1 MVALTTTD
9 LPRFVKNVTDRT
21 SNPFGMR
28 PPCPHECDSGV
39 SAVYGYGDANADFHV
54 VGDYPGVHGGEETGV
69 PFTGSVTGERL
80 QSVLAEVGLVGDA
93 DGDDPALTN
102 CFLSYRHMCCLPEGI
117 EPTDDEYDRLEPFFD
132 AELRAISAHVLLP
145 VGKRATRHVLG
156 TYAAREALLD
166 APADSADDAPPSTAE
181 TRGDSPSGESPA
193 SASDRMAALHA
204 DHVPGRG
211 FLVIPVREP
220 AEWDEGDAEEL
231 VSSLSDLLAT
241 DYRQTADLGRFL
253 AEHDTYEV
261 R

>member
-1 MVALTTTD
+1 
-9 LPRFVKNVTDRT
+9 VKNVTDRT

-69 PFTGSVTGERL
+69 PFTGSVAGERL
-80 QSVLAEVGLVGDA
+80 QSVLAEVGLVDDA
-93 DGDDPALTN
+93 YSDDPALTN
-102 CFLSYRHMCCLPEGI
+102 CFLSYRHMCCLPEGVA
-117 EPTDDEYDRLEPFFD
+117 PTDEEYDRLEPFFD

-145 VGKRATRHVLG
+145 VGERATRHVLG

-166 APADSADDAPPSTAE
+166 APAASD
-181 TRGDSPSGESPA
+181 GA
-193 SASDRMAALHA
+193 SASAGVETRERDRMADLHA

-231 VSSLSDLLAT
+231 VSSLADLLAT

>member
-1 MVALTTTD
+1 
-9 LPRFVKNVTDRT
+9 VKNVTDRT

-39 SAVYGYGDANADFHV
+39 SAVFGYSDANADFHL
-54 VGDYPGVHGGEETGV
+54 VGDHPGVHGGRETGV
-69 PFTGSVTGERL
+69 PFTGSAAGERL
-80 QSVLAEVGLVGDA
+80 QPVLNEVGLVGDA
-93 DGDDPALTN
+93 DSDNPAVANL
-102 CFLSYRHMCCLPEGI
+102 FASYRHMCCLPEGSAPS
-117 EPTDDEYDRLEPFFD
+117 ETDYDRLEPFFD
-132 AELRAISAHVLLP
+132 AELRAIAAHVLLP
-145 VGKRATRHVLG
+145 VGERATRHVLR

-166 APADSADDAPPSTAE
+166 GAGGST
-181 TRGDSPSGESPA
+181 DGEA
-193 SASDRMAALHA
+193 ATESDRMADLHG

-220 AEWDEGDAEEL
+220 TEWDEGDAERL
-231 VSSLSDLLAT
+231 AASLSDLLAT

>member
-1 MVALTTTD
+1 M
-9 LPRFVKNVTDRT
+9 KNVTDRT

-28 PPCPHECDSGV
+28 PPCPHECASGV
-39 SAVYGYGDANADFHV
+39 SAVYGYGDANADFHLI
-54 VGDYPGVHGGEETGV
+54 GDYPGVHGGEETGV
-69 PFTGSVTGERL
+69 PFTGSLTGERL
-80 QSVLAEVGLVGDA
+80 QPVLNEVGLVGDTYS
-93 DGDDPALTN
+93 DDPALAD
-102 CFLSYRHMCCLPEGI
+102 CFLSYRHMCCLPDGDA
-117 EPTDDEYDRLEPFFD
+117 PTEADYDRLEPFFD
-132 AELRAISAHVLLP
+132 AELRAIAAHVLLP
-145 VGKRATRHVLG
+145 VGERATRHVLR

-166 APADSADDAPPSTAE
+166 APADSAD
-181 TRGDSPSGESPA
+181 GDSPDGESPA
-193 SASDRMAALHA
+193 DASDRMADLHA